1 MSIGRRIVREARTD
15 EELPAARAA
24 FDQLAA

>member
-15 EELPAARAA
+15 EELATARAS
-24 FDQLAA
+24 FDQLPA